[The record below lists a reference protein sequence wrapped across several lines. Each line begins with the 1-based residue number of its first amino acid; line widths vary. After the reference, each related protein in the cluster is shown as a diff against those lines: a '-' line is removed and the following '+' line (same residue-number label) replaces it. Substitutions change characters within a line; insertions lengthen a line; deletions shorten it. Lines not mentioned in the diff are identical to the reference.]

1 MPVVIQAAYVA
12 LCLAGIG
19 FGFRMLKGPT
29 MADRVIGLNG
39 LLAVGMSGIAALV
52 VDTGNGAFLPVLVVL
67 SVVGFVGTAMVAL
80 YIESRGR

>member
-1 MPVVIQAAYVA
+1 MIQASYVV
-12 LCLAGIG
+12 LCLAGVG
-19 FGFRMLKGPT
+19 FGFRLLKGPT

-39 LLAVGMSGIAALV
+39 LLVVGMSAIAALV
-52 VDTGNGAFLPVLVVL
+52 VDTGNGSFLPVLVVV